1 MQKYSNSRLEMDYTV
16 IHDFTVIIKVD
27 QSGYGYSSFSC
38 SMHGCIFLSS
48 VVKLILFF
56 IGIKEVRGGQNYQ
69 LSEKSLVSALHTN
82 EATEIE
88 T

>member
-1 MQKYSNSRLEMDYTV
+1 
-16 IHDFTVIIKVD
+16 
-27 QSGYGYSSFSC
+27 
-38 SMHGCIFLSS
+38 MHGCIFLSS

-69 LSEKSLVSALHTN
+69 LSEKALVSALHTN